1 MVKIEVPEAPEAT
14 EPIGQENE
22 IKVEYVSNNSK
33 RKSSEGEESNE
44 NPSSNKKIKITDED
58 IEQMKGM
65 TPEQKRYVEGLLAQ
79 IDEVTTKWKT
89 SEKKLHDIHLAVCP
103 RSIQKWCWMWLWQW
117 EGGMEFEEKVKISQ
131 MWDFLANKLFWFKP

>member
-22 IKVEYVSNNSK
+22 IKVEDVSNNSK

-44 NPSSNKKIKITDED
+44 NLSSNKKVKITNED
-58 IEQMKGM
+58 LKHMEGM
-65 TPEQKRYVEGLLAQ
+65 TLEQKKYVEGLLAQ

-103 RSIQKWCWMWLWQW
+103 RSIQK
-117 EGGMEFEEKVKISQ
+117 
-131 MWDFLANKLFWFKP
+131 

>member
-1 MVKIEVPEAPEAT
+1 MAKIEVT
-14 EPIGQENE
+14 ETEQIGQENQ
-22 IKVEYVSNNSK
+22 IKDVSNNTI

-65 TPEQKRYVEGLLAQ
+65 SPEQKKYVEGLLAQ

-103 RSIQKWCWMWLWQW
+103 RSIQK
-117 EGGMEFEEKVKISQ
+117 
-131 MWDFLANKLFWFKP
+131 

>member
-1 MVKIEVPEAPEAT
+1 MAKIEVT
-14 EPIGQENE
+14 ETEQIGQENQ
-22 IKVEYVSNNSK
+22 IKDVSNNTI

-65 TPEQKRYVEGLLAQ
+65 SPEQKKYVEGLLAK

-89 SEKKLHDIHLAVCP
+89 SEKKTCMLNVIVAV
-103 RSIQKWCWMWLWQW
+103 RRRNGI
-117 EGGMEFEEKVKISQ
+117 
-131 MWDFLANKLFWFKP
+131 

>member
-1 MVKIEVPEAPEAT
+1 MHSSKPHLIPNSTNMVKIEVPEAPEAT

-22 IKVEYVSNNSK
+22 IKVEDVSNNSK

-79 IDEVTTKWKT
+79 IEEVTTKWKT
-89 SEKKLHDIHLAVCP
+89 SEKKTAC
-103 RSIQKWCWMWLWQW
+103 
-117 EGGMEFEEKVKISQ
+117 
-131 MWDFLANKLFWFKP
+131 